1 MSDSIDKMGSGGM
14 MGDDDNLPGGMDV
27 PAGHRSGFVAIMG
40 KPNAGKSTLMNAL
53 VGEKLSIATPKAQ
66 TTRHRVIGI
75 YSDDDSQIIFLDT
88 PGLIN
93 PKYALQRSMVQS
105 AEKAGRDADI
115 ILFLV
120 ETGEG
125 RLPDEAFESLKKG
138 GKPVVL
144 GINKIDRDPDG
155 GYEKLIEELMGRF
168 AFKEVFRLSALTGEG
183 TDALMDWLKGNIPP
197 GPALYP
203 KENLSEHPERFFV
216 EELIREQ
223 IFLQYWQEIPYNA
236 AVNILQYDDQPD
248 LATIEA
254 DIVVGRDGHKGI
266 IIGKG
271 GAALK
276 KLGMAARLEI
286 EQFVGK
292 QVHLK
297 LFVKVRS
304 DWRDHEGFVRSYGY

>member
-1 MSDSIDKMGSGGM
+1 MDISEM
-14 MGDDDNLPGGMDV
+14 MDNDMQV

-75 YSDDDSQIIFLDT
+75 FSDDNCQVIFLDT

-120 ETGEG
+120 ETGED
-125 RLPDEAFESLKKG
+125 RLPDEAFESFKQS
-138 GKPVVL
+138 GKPVIL
-144 GINKIDRDPDG
+144 GINKVDLDPKK
-155 GYEKLIEELMGRF
+155 GYEKLIEELQARHP
-168 AFKEVFRLSALTGEG
+168 FKEVFRLSALTGEG
-183 TDALMDWLKGNIPP
+183 TDQLMEWIKGNIPL
-197 GPALYP
+197 GPAFYP

-223 IFLQYWQEIPYNA
+223 IFLQYRQEIPYNA
-236 AVNILQYDDQPD
+236 TVNIIQYDDQPD

-276 KLGMAARLEI
+276 KLGTAARVEI

-292 QVHLK
+292 HVHLK

>member
-1 MSDSIDKMGSGGM
+1 MNESEM
-14 MGDDDNLPGGMDV
+14 MDNDMPV
-27 PAGHRSGFVAIMG
+27 SAGHRSGFVAIMG

-75 YSDDDSQIIFLDT
+75 FSDDDCQVIFLDT

-115 ILFLV
+115 VLFLV
-120 ETGEG
+120 ETGED
-125 RLPDEAFESLKKG
+125 RLPDEAFESFKRS
-138 GKPVVL
+138 GKPVIL
-144 GINKIDRDPDG
+144 GINKVDLDPKQ
-155 GYEKLIEELMGRF
+155 GYEKLIEELQARHP
-168 AFKEVFRLSALTGEG
+168 FKEVFRLSALTGEG
-183 TDALMDWLKGNIPP
+183 TDHLMGWIKQNIPL
-197 GPALYP
+197 GPAFYP

-223 IFLQYWQEIPYNA
+223 IFLQYRQEIPYNA
-236 AVNILQYDDQPD
+236 TVNIIQFDDQPD

-271 GAALK
+271 GTALK
-276 KLGMAARLEI
+276 KLGSAARVEI

-292 QVHLK
+292 HVHLK

>member
-1 MSDSIDKMGSGGM
+1 MMDATDKT
-14 MGDDDNLPGGMDV
+14 GDDMQV

-75 YSDDDSQIIFLDT
+75 FSDDDCQVIFLDT

-120 ETGEG
+120 ETGED
-125 RLPDEAFESLKKG
+125 RLPDEAFESFKRS

-144 GINKIDRDPDG
+144 GVNKIDRDPDK
-155 GYEKLIEELMGRF
+155 GYEKLIEELQVRHP
-168 AFKEVFRLSALTGEG
+168 FKEVFRLSALTGEG
-183 TDALMDWLKGNIPP
+183 TEQLMDWVKQNIPL
-197 GPALYP
+197 GPAFYP

-223 IFLQYWQEIPYNA
+223 IFLQYRQEIPYNA
-236 AVNILQYDDQPD
+236 TVNIIQFDDQPD

-271 GAALK
+271 GSALK
-276 KLGMAARLEI
+276 KLGTAARVEI

-292 QVHLK
+292 HVHLK

>member
-1 MSDSIDKMGSGGM
+1 M
-14 MGDDDNLPGGMDV
+14 MDNDIQTPE
-27 PAGHRSGFVAIMG
+27 GHRSGFVAIMG

-75 YSDDDSQIIFLDT
+75 FSDDDCQIIFLDT

-120 ETGEG
+120 EAGED
-125 RLPDEAFESLKKG
+125 RLPDEAFDSLKRSNKT
-138 GKPVVL
+138 VAL
-144 GINKIDRDPDG
+144 GINKIDLDPKQ
-155 GYEKLIEELMGRF
+155 GYEKLIEELMTRHP
-168 AFKEVFRLSALTGEG
+168 FKEVFRLSALTGEG
-183 TDALMDWLKGNIPP
+183 TESLMDWLKQNIPP
-197 GPALYP
+197 GPAFYP

-223 IFLQYWQEIPYNA
+223 IFLQYRQEIPYNA
-236 AVNILQYDDQPD
+236 TVSILQYDDQPD

-254 DIVVGRDGHKGI
+254 DIIVGRDGHKGI

-271 GAALK
+271 GTALK

>member
-1 MSDSIDKMGSGGM
+1 ME
-14 MGDDDNLPGGMDV
+14 NTNPV
-27 PAGHRSGFVAIMG
+27 HRSGFVAIMG

-53 VGEKLSIATPKAQ
+53 VGEKLSIATHKAQ

-75 YSDDDSQIIFLDT
+75 FSDEDHQIIFLDT

-105 AEKAGRDADI
+105 AEKAGRDADMV
-115 ILFLV
+115 LFLV
-120 ETGEG
+120 ETGED
-125 RLPDEAFESLKKG
+125 RIPEEAFESLKKMN
-138 GKPVVL
+138 KPLLL
-144 GINKIDRDPDG
+144 GINKIDRDATG
-155 GYEKLIEELMGRF
+155 SYESLITDLT
-168 AFKEVFRLSALTGEG
+168 AKVPFKEVFRLSALRGDGLEE
-183 TDALMDWLKGNIPP
+183 LMAYLKEHLPP
-197 GPALYP
+197 GPAFYP
-203 KENLSEHPERFFV
+203 KEDLSEHPERFFV

-223 IFLQYWQEIPYNA
+223 IFLQYRQEIPYNA
-236 AVNILQYDDQPD
+236 AVSILQYDDQVD

-254 DIVVGRDGHKGI
+254 DIIVGRDGHKGI

-276 KLGMAARLEI
+276 KLGTAARLEI
-286 EQFVGK
+286 EQFIGK

-297 LFVKVRS
+297 LFVKVRP

>member
-1 MSDSIDKMGSGGM
+1 MDASEMT
-14 MGDDDNLPGGMDV
+14 DNDMQV
-27 PAGHRSGFVAIMG
+27 SAGHRSGFVAIMG

-75 YSDDDSQIIFLDT
+75 FSDDDCQAIFLDT

-115 ILFLV
+115 VLFLV
-120 ETGEG
+120 ETGED
-125 RLPDEAFESLKKG
+125 RLPDEAFESFKRS
-138 GKPVVL
+138 GKPVIL
-144 GINKIDRDPDG
+144 GINKVDLDPKK
-155 GYEKLIEELMGRF
+155 GYEKLIEELQARHL
-168 AFKEVFRLSALTGEG
+168 FKEVFCLSALTGEG
-183 TDALMDWLKGNIPP
+183 TDQLMRWIKQNIPL
-197 GPALYP
+197 GPAFYP

-223 IFLQYWQEIPYNA
+223 IFLQYRQEIPYNA
-236 AVNILQYDDQPD
+236 TVNIIQFDDQPD

-276 KLGMAARLEI
+276 KLGMAARVEI

-292 QVHLK
+292 HVHLK

-304 DWRDHEGFVRSYGY
+304 DWRDHEGYVRSYGY

>member
-1 MSDSIDKMGSGGM
+1 MDASEM
-14 MGDDDNLPGGMDV
+14 MDNDTQE

-75 YSDDDSQIIFLDT
+75 FSDDDCQVIFLDT

-120 ETGEG
+120 ETGED
-125 RLPDEAFESLKKG
+125 RLPEEAFESFKRS
-138 GKPVVL
+138 GKPVIL
-144 GINKIDRDPDG
+144 GVNKIDLDPKM
-155 GYEKLIEELMGRF
+155 GYEQMIEGLLVRF
-168 AFKEVFRLSALTGEG
+168 PFKEVFRLSALTGAG
-183 TDALMDWLKGNIPP
+183 TEHLMEWIKQNIPL
-197 GPALYP
+197 GPAFYP

-223 IFLQYWQEIPYNA
+223 IFLQYRQEIPYNA
-236 AVNILQYDDQPD
+236 TVSILQYDDQPD

-254 DIVVGRDGHKGI
+254 DIIVGRDGHKGI

>member
-1 MSDSIDKMGSGGM
+1 MESSK
-14 MGDDDNLPGGMDV
+14 PV
-27 PAGHRSGFVAIMG
+27 HRSGYVAIMG

-53 VGEKLSIATPKAQ
+53 VGEKLSIATHKPQ

-75 YSDDDSQIIFLDT
+75 FSDEDHQIIFLDT

-105 AEKAGRDADI
+105 AEKAGRDADMV
-115 ILFLV
+115 LFLV
-120 ETGEG
+120 ETGED
-125 RLPDEAFESLKKG
+125 RIPEEAFESLKKMN
-138 GKPVVL
+138 KPLLL
-144 GINKIDRDPDG
+144 GINKIDRDTTG
-155 GYEKLIEELMGRF
+155 SYESLIADLTAKVPFR
-168 AFKEVFRLSALTGEG
+168 EVFRLSALRGDGLEE
-183 TDALMDWLKGNIPP
+183 LMAYLKAHLPP
-197 GPALYP
+197 GPAFYP
-203 KENLSEHPERFFV
+203 KEDLSEHPERFFV

-223 IFLQYWQEIPYNA
+223 IFLQYRQEIPYNA
-236 AVNILQYDDQPD
+236 AVSILQYDDQVD

-254 DIVVGRDGHKGI
+254 DIIVGRDGHKGI

-276 KLGMAARLEI
+276 KLGTAARLEI
-286 EQFVGK
+286 EQFIGK

-297 LFVKVRS
+297 LFVKVRP

>member
-1 MSDSIDKMGSGGM
+1 MDNSEM
-14 MGDDDNLPGGMDV
+14 MDNDIQTPE
-27 PAGHRSGFVAIMG
+27 GHRSGFVAIMG

-75 YSDDDSQIIFLDT
+75 FSDDDCQIIFLDT

-120 ETGEG
+120 EAGED
-125 RLPDEAFESLKKG
+125 RLPDEAFDSLKRSNKT
-138 GKPVVL
+138 VAL
-144 GINKIDRDPDG
+144 GINKIDLDPKQ
-155 GYEKLIEELMGRF
+155 GYEKLIEELMTRHP
-168 AFKEVFRLSALTGEG
+168 FKEVFRLSALTGEG
-183 TDALMDWLKGNIPP
+183 TESLMDWLKQNIPP
-197 GPALYP
+197 GPAFYP

-223 IFLQYWQEIPYNA
+223 IFLQYRQEIPYNA
-236 AVNILQYDDQPD
+236 TVSILQYDDQPD

-254 DIVVGRDGHKGI
+254 DIIVGRDGHKGI

-271 GAALK
+271 GTALK

>member
-1 MSDSIDKMGSGGM
+1 MENT
-14 MGDDDNLPGGMDV
+14 NLV
-27 PAGHRSGFVAIMG
+27 HRSGFVAIMG

-53 VGEKLSIATPKAQ
+53 VGEKLSIATHKAQ

-75 YSDDDSQIIFLDT
+75 FSDEDHQIIFLDT

-105 AEKAGRDADI
+105 AEKAGRDADMV
-115 ILFLV
+115 LFLV
-120 ETGEG
+120 ETGED
-125 RLPDEAFESLKKG
+125 RIPEEAFESLKKMN
-138 GKPVVL
+138 KPLLL
-144 GINKIDRDPDG
+144 GINKIDRDATG
-155 GYEKLIEELMGRF
+155 SYESLITDLI
-168 AFKEVFRLSALTGEG
+168 AKVPFKEVFRLSALRGDGLEE
-183 TDALMDWLKGNIPP
+183 LMAYLKEHLPP
-197 GPALYP
+197 GPAFYP
-203 KENLSEHPERFFV
+203 KEDLSEHPERFFV

-223 IFLQYWQEIPYNA
+223 IFLQYRQEIPYNA
-236 AVNILQYDDQPD
+236 AVSILQYDDQVD

-254 DIVVGRDGHKGI
+254 DIIVGRDGHKGI

-276 KLGMAARLEI
+276 KLGTAARLEI
-286 EQFVGK
+286 EQFIGK

-297 LFVKVRS
+297 LFVKVRP

>member
-1 MSDSIDKMGSGGM
+1 MTDASDKTGG
-14 MGDDDNLPGGMDV
+14 DIQQTD
-27 PAGHRSGFVAIMG
+27 GHRSGFIAIMG

-75 YSDDDSQIIFLDT
+75 FSDDDCQVIFLDT

-120 ETGEG
+120 ETGEE
-125 RLPDEAFESLKKG
+125 RLPDEAFESFKRS

-144 GINKIDRDPDG
+144 GINKIDRDPDK
-155 GYEKLIEELMGRF
+155 GYEKLIEELQARHP
-168 AFKEVFRLSALTGEG
+168 FKEVFRLSALTGEG
-183 TDALMDWLKGNIPP
+183 TEQLMDWIKQNIPL
-197 GPALYP
+197 GPAFYP

-223 IFLQYWQEIPYNA
+223 IFLQYRQEIPYNA
-236 AVNILQYDDQPD
+236 TVNIIQFDDQPD

-266 IIGKG
+266 LIGKG
-271 GAALK
+271 GSALK
-276 KLGMAARLEI
+276 KLGMAARVEI

-292 QVHLK
+292 HVHLK